1 MSASERNS
9 SRQPQHANKPGPEH
23 TTLGL
28 NHSSGS
34 ECNSS
39 RHSYAGA
46 YADDKDSVKGEMNSF
61 HTHGLPHKPAMR
73 HSPGTQST
81 SDLAST
87 VGTDML
93 TNHSQD
99 ITYHTKAWEDIYAR
113 NAELLVNTGSQES
126 IHMFGSEG
134 GGDDMFGSEG
144 GGEAD
149 GWGDIDD
156 MLFAKYNDLEDD
168 SSSTMAEDET
178 DEPYLSE
185 WKAMTRLKD
194 PRSSSNLD
202 IPPDPYNYRERKG
215 WMPSYNW
222 NHSHYMEHIPS
233 SVSTLSNDG
242 TVKPQRALAGY
253 DQNSLSSS
261 STSFASTYFPLT
273 QQVSFLLIIGV
284 HDTMQLCL
292 LIKCKYW

>member
-1 MSASERNS
+1 MSASKHNS
-9 SRQPQHANKPGPEH
+9 SQQLRHTTMPTPEH

-39 RHSYAGA
+39 RHSYASA
-46 YADDKDSVKGEMNSF
+46 YADDEDSVKGKMNSF
-61 HTHGLPHKPAMR
+61 HTPGLPHKPAMW

-87 VGTDML
+87 VATDML

-99 ITYHTKAWEDIYAR
+99 ITYHTKAYEDIYAR
-113 NAELLVNTGSQES
+113 NAELLLNTGSQES
-126 IHMFGSEG
+126 IHMFGSKG
-134 GGDDMFGSEG
+134 GGDDGR
-144 GGEAD
+144 
-149 GWGDIDD
+149 GDIDD
-156 MLFAKYNDLEDD
+156 MLFAMYNDLEDD

-185 WKAMTRLKD
+185 RKAMTRLMD

-202 IPPDPYNYRERKG
+202 IPPDPYSYQKRKG
-215 WMPSYNW
+215 WMPYNW
-222 NHSHYMEHIPS
+222 NHSHYMDHIPP
-233 SVSTLSNDG
+233 SVSTPSDDG

-253 DQNSLSSS
+253 DQNSLSFS
-261 STSFASTYFPLT
+261 STSFASTNFPLT
-273 QQVSFLLIIGV
+273 QQVSFLAN
-284 HDTMQLCL
+284 D
-292 LIKCKYW
+292 W